1 MPNRHLLDVAYGRA
15 HADTII
21 ENGQLVNVLTGE
33 VYPADVAI
41 AEGRIAAVGD
51 VSRQRGPNTQII
63 DAGGRF
69 LTPGLI
75 DGHLHVECSK
85 LSVTM
90 FADLV
95 SRYGTTSVVSGLDQI
110 LVVAGI
116 DGVKEFLAEAAISP
130 MRVWW
135 GAAAKAPYTVPE
147 SNVGHRFAVADHE
160 VAQKMP
166 ECVGLWE
173 TVQEFVEYGDEE
185 ALTAMDL
192 AESNRLQAFGCAP
205 LVDAR
210 RVAGYAAS
218 GVALCH
224 ESYSPLEELEKI
236 RNGIN
241 ILIRES
247 VAAPMLRDNIKLV
260 TELGAPTDRVG
271 FCTDDVTASDILSRG
286 HLDYVVRL
294 AVQCGVTPMQAIQM
308 ATVNTARMYRL
319 DDRIGSIAP
328 GRFAD
333 ILLIDDLNDFRP
345 QTVIAGGTIVARDGK
360 PISPA
365 KAPERSHAL
374 LDTFRLAPVSAD
386 RLQVRAAARDEEAT
400 APAPA
405 APTPTK
411 ATVQAIVLSKDVAFK
426 RPGNKV
432 VMDVIDGVIPADT
445 IQDAVLLTV
454 AERYGKTDNLP
465 VAFIQGFGLQRGAI
479 ATSASPDDNNIV
491 CAGVSAQ
498 DMATAINAVTAMGG
512 GQVAVLDGEVVASLP
527 LPIGGIVADLPAEE
541 MAGRE
546 AELDRVARQQLGSY
560 LDSPFGQLFFLSIT
574 AIPDWAITDL
584 GLVDCIDFKI
594 VDPVL
599 EVR

>member
-21 ENGQLVNVLTGE
+21 ENGQLVNVITGE

-51 VSRQRGPNTQII
+51 VSAQRGPDTRII

-116 DGVKEFLAEAAISP
+116 EGAKEFLAESANSP

-147 SNVGHRFAVADHE
+147 SNVGHRFAVEDHK

-224 ESYSPLEELEKI
+224 ESYSPEEELEKL

-247 VAAPMLRDNIKLV
+247 VAAPMLRDNIKLI
-260 TELGAPTDRVG
+260 TKMGAPSDRVG

-294 AVQCGVTPMQAIQM
+294 AVQCGVSPIQAIQM

-333 ILLIDDLNDFRP
+333 ILLVDDLNDFRP
-345 QTVIAGGTIVARDGK
+345 QTVIAGGTVVARDGK
-360 PISPA
+360 PITPA
-365 KAPERSHAL
+365 RAPERSQAL

-386 RLQVRAAARDEEAT
+386 RLQVRVGSAEGQGAHGSS
-400 APAPA
+400 
-405 APTPTK
+405 TPTK

-432 VMDVIDGVIPADT
+432 EMNVIDGVIPADT
-445 IQDAVLLTV
+445 IQDTVLLTV
-454 AERYGKTDNLP
+454 AERYGKTNNLP
-465 VAFIQGFGLQRGAI
+465 VAFIQGFGLQRGAM

-498 DMATAINAVTAMGG
+498 DMATAINAVTNMGG

-541 MAGRE
+541 MARQE

-574 AIPDWAITDL
+574 AIPDWAMTDL

-599 EVR
+599 DIR